1 VEEKGR
7 SVLKGMGKGYFRLYP
22 AKAVSMKFKLPKEG
36 GKDGQRVDRG
46 ADIVNEIRKR
56 QLRGT
61 DTATYGFPRLQ
72 QKDGFKFAPQRD
84 GRSQSVRPRT
94 HNDGIV
100 IVSIQAQCFKTY
112 GSI

>member
-1 VEEKGR
+1 MEEKGR
-7 SVLKGMGKGYFRLYP
+7 SVFKGMSKEYFRLYP

-36 GKDGQRVDRG
+36 GKDGQGVDRG

-56 QLRGT
+56 HLCGT
-61 DTATYGFPRLQ
+61 DTAAYGLPGLQ
-72 QKDGFKFAPQRD
+72 QKDRFKFAPQRD

-100 IVSIQAQCFKTY
+100 IVSIQAQRFKTY